1 MRLFAPT
8 KKHDEEP
15 LVNLSFN
22 IHKFNNRPKPSD
34 KRRILIISSF
44 SEFGCETVSC
54 MYAIPRLVQQH
65 PGYYVIVMGW
75 YGRAYMYKHLVDEFW
90 ELKEEFQWLRDYA
103 KAFHNES
110 KNLERLE
117 ETAKEY
123 GIVYPCRTLA
133 KDVVLNWC
141 QTCQKAFKMEWAA
154 CPHCKNGDFIP
165 AFFTDIPFWKRFA
178 IRIPRPSKEKFEA
191 IAPFMKPKT
200 VGVVARGRKTY
211 GRNLQP
217 EFYVKLIKVLE
228 QMGYNPIWL
237 GEKQST
243 QPCPVDHIVDF
254 SRMPDSGDLEK
265 TLAIVCGCEFT
276 IQFWTA
282 STRLA
287 GMMGV
292 PYLLFESPDQ
302 IFGNGQEGYRRNLC
316 DFGPAK
322 LCISHYLNVYNNHA
336 AAMKLVKKCVKD
348 IERGDFNDVVGLV
361 EREEVVTQIREA
373 NLERI
378 GGRVD

>member
-1 MRLFAPT
+1 
-8 KKHDEEP
+8 
-15 LVNLSFN
+15 
-22 IHKFNNRPKPSD
+22 
-34 KRRILIISSF
+34 
-44 SEFGCETVSC
+44 
-54 MYAIPRLVQQH
+54 
-65 PGYYVIVMGW
+65 
-75 YGRAYMYKHLVDEFW
+75 
-90 ELKEEFQWLRDYA
+90 
-103 KAFHNES
+103 
-110 KNLERLE
+110 
-117 ETAKEY
+117 
-123 GIVYPCRTLA
+123 
-133 KDVVLNWC
+133 
-141 QTCQKAFKMEWAA
+141 
-154 CPHCKNGDFIP
+154 
-165 AFFTDIPFWKRFA
+165 
-178 IRIPRPSKEKFEA
+178 
-191 IAPFMKPKT
+191 MKPKT